1 MVTLNQIPQKEQNM
15 THIVG
20 FAGSLRKNSFN
31 RGLLRAS
38 AGLLPQD
45 VTLEMVEI
53 SSLPLFNE
61 DIEEPTPQAVQV
73 FREKVQSADA
83 LLIATPEYNH
93 SIPGVL
99 KNALDWGS
107 RSPNVFSAKPLA
119 ILGAGGHFGTT
130 RAQYH
135 LRQVATA
142 LNMFAVTAPQVLVFN
157 AESKFD
163 ANGNLQ
169 DEKTREFIKKLL
181 DALLDLTLRL
191 KTP

>member
-1 MVTLNQIPQKEQNM
+1 MYF
-15 THIVG
+15 HIVA
-20 FAGSLRKNSFN
+20 FAGSLRRNSLN
-31 RGLLRAS
+31 RGLLRAT
-38 AGLLPQD
+38 ADLLPPE
-45 VTLEMVEI
+45 VTFEVVEI
-53 SSLPLFNE
+53 SDFPLFNE
-61 DIEEPTPQAVQV
+61 DIEKPVPRTVQV
-73 FREKVQSADA
+73 FRDKVQQADA
-83 LLIATPEYNH
+83 ILIATPEYNH

-107 RSPNVFSAKPLA
+107 RSPNIFSGKPLA
-119 ILGAGGHFGTT
+119 IMGAGGQFGTT

-163 ANGNLQ
+163 QNGNLQ

-181 DALLDLTLRL
+181 DAFLDLTRRL
-191 KTP
+191 KTS

>member
-1 MVTLNQIPQKEQNM
+1 MKTMSI
-15 THIVG
+15 HIIA

-31 RGLLRAS
+31 RGLLRA
-38 AGLLPQD
+38 AADLLSGD
-45 VTLEMVEI
+45 VSLEIVEI
-53 SSLPLFNE
+53 SEIPLFNK
-61 DIEEPTPQAVQV
+61 DIEDPFPEPVQI
-73 FREKVQSADA
+73 FRDKVQAADA

-93 SIPGVL
+93 SISGVL
-99 KNALDWGS
+99 KNAIDWGS
-107 RSPNVFSAKPLA
+107 RAPNVFSGKPLA

-142 LNMFAVTAPQVLVFN
+142 LNMFAVTAPQVLVFD
-157 AESKFD
+157 AKSKFD

-169 DEKTREFIKKLL
+169 DEKTREFIEKLL
-181 DALLDLTLRL
+181 DALLDLTRRL